1 MRKQLAMGIG
11 AAVVLAGGFVGTPP
25 AYADDQSFL
34 NELRANNFPGL
45 SFAGQQMP
53 DGAAVAQGYMACNR
67 MRLGQSADDL
77 IAQVN
82 PADTNIGRM
91 LVHAAQHNL
100 CPDTL

>member
-1 MRKQLAMGIG
+1 MRKQLAGIG
-11 AAVVLAGGFVGTPP
+11 AAAMLAVGFVGAPS
-25 AYADDQSFL
+25 AHADDQSFL

-45 SFAGQQMP
+45 TFAGQQMP
-53 DGAAVAQGYMACNR
+53 DSAAVAQGYMACNR
-67 MRLGQSADDL
+67 MHLGQSAEDL